1 MPADHNPN
9 RRDFLKTSAVLTAG
23 ASVGLMASEN
33 FAYAGGTDT
42 LRVGLIGC
50 GGRGTG
56 AAVNCV
62 EGAEGIEIAYM
73 ADLFEDR
80 LDGSRERLKEAI
92 GDALTVTDDTAFYG
106 FDAYKPVVESDVDII
121 ILATPPVFR
130 PMHIEAVAAAG
141 KHLFTEK
148 PVAVDPVG
156 VRKVIAAGEVARGK
170 GRSIVA
176 GTQRR
181 HDPSYI
187 ETMRRIHDGAIGEV
201 LSAQVYWNQGGLWH
215 KDRLP
220 GQSDMEFMLRNW
232 LYYTWASGDHIVE
245 QHIHN
250 IDVANWALNGNP
262 VKANGVGG
270 RQVRV
275 DPRYGHIFDHFCIEF
290 EYANGARVISMCRQ
304 QDGTARYVGERI
316 QGTKGTSDGHS
327 YIDGSS
333 RWEWEW
339 PNDEKVNPYVQEH
352 TDLIAAIRNGES
364 VNEARQVAESTLSA
378 IMGREAA
385 YTGQV
390 ITWDEIMN
398 SDLDLTPEN
407 WEFGSLEA
415 SPVPQPGITQLS
427 RPRTAHHHPMNM
439 EANAEAGG

>member
-1 MPADHNPN
+1 MTD
-9 RRDFLKTSAVLTAG
+9 RREFLKTTAVATAG
-23 ASVGLMASEN
+23 ASLGLMASGN
-33 FAYAGGTDT
+33 FAYARGSDT
-42 LRVGLIGC
+42 IRVGVIGC

-56 AAVNCV
+56 AAANCV
-62 EGAEGIEIAYM
+62 EGSEGMQIAAM
-73 ADLFEDR
+73 GDLFEDR
-80 LDGSRERLKEAI
+80 LDQSRKELQEEI
-92 GDALTVTDDTAFYG
+92 GAALTVTDDTAFIG
-106 FDAYKPVVESDVDII
+106 FDAYQRVIESDVDLI

-130 PMHIEAVAAAG
+130 PLHIDAVVAAG

-156 VRKVIAAGEVARGK
+156 VRRVIAAGDIAAQK
-170 GRSIVA
+170 GLSIVS

-181 HDPSYI
+181 HDAAYI

-201 LSAQVYWNQGGLWH
+201 LSAQVYWNQGGLWNN
-215 KDRLP
+215 DRLP

-250 IDVANWALNGNP
+250 IDVANWAFGGNP
-262 VKANGVGG
+262 VRANGVGG

-275 DPRYGHIFDHFCIEF
+275 DPKYGHIFDHFCIEF

-316 QGTKGTSDGHS
+316 AGTLGHSDGHS
-327 YIDGSS
+327 YIEGPKS
-333 RWEWEW
+333 WKWAW
-339 PNDEKVNPYVQEH
+339 PNDEPVNPYVQEH
-352 TDLIAAIRNGES
+352 TDLVAAIRAGEP
-364 VNEARQVAESTLSA
+364 VNEARRVAESTLSA

-390 ITWDEIMN
+390 IEWDEIMSSN
-398 SDLDLTPEN
+398 LDITPTT
-407 WEFGSLEA
+407 WEFGSVEA
-415 SPVPQPGITQLS
+415 TPVAQPGITQLE
-427 RPRTAHHHPMNM
+427 RPRTGHRHENITRD
-439 EANAEAGG
+439 EVSE